1 MKIVLVMLNN
11 LQEYIFD
18 NIQHLKNHNNNDI
31 TVITDKK
38 FNSLFENIN
47 INIINIEDLIPDYI
61 NMSSKLNNTHRNG
74 FWELTSYRFKAIYE
88 YMKQYNIIN
97 IIHIE
102 NDVVIYKNVDTI
114 PFHNINKL
122 LLTMDS
128 ENRCIPGLMFIPN
141 NNILQRCLDIFNP
154 NLNDMQNF
162 SNCYYNLSDYIDTL
176 PIFIENKENNITKM
190 ITKNFKYYNCIFD
203 AAAIGQYL
211 GGVDPRNI
219 SGDTKGFVNET
230 CVINYSK
237 YNFIW
242 KNENNKKIPY
252 IIINNIEYPIVNLHI
267 HCKNLKSFTL
277 HP

>member
-1 MKIVLVMLNN
+1 MLNN

-61 NMSSKLNNTHRNG
+61 NMSSKINNTYRNG

-128 ENRCIPGLMFIPN
+128 ENRCIPGLMFIPTA
-141 NNILQRCLDIFNP
+141 NILKKCLEIFNP

-162 SNCYYNLSDYIDTL
+162 SNFYYNLSDYIDTL
-176 PIFIENKENNITKM
+176 PIFIENNENNITKM

-211 GGVDPRNI
+211 GGVDPRNM

-237 YNFIW
+237 YTFIW
-242 KNENNKKIPY
+242 KKENNKKIPY

-267 HCKNLKSFTL
+267 IQY
-277 HP
+277 

>member
-1 MKIVLVMLNN
+1 MKIILVMLNN

-61 NMSSKLNNTHRNG
+61 NMSSKLNNAYRNG

-88 YMKQYNIIN
+88 YMKLYNIIN

-128 ENRCIPGLMFIPN
+128 ENRCIPGLMFIPTA
-141 NNILQRCLDIFNP
+141 NILKKCLDIFNP

-176 PIFIENKENNITKM
+176 PIFIENNENNITKM

-211 GGVDPRNI
+211 GGVDPRNM

-267 HCKNLKSFTL
+267 HCKDLKSFIL
-277 HP
+277 K